1 LPQGW
6 AFFEVRKSSKYKY
19 NIQAEEEVKRLFT
32 KILDVIDAINEKAG
46 RGISFLIYPGLLI
59 IVIEVI
65 LRYGFGQPT
74 VWAHGYS
81 QRIFAVYFILIGA
94 YTLLHKGHVR
104 MDLVYSRLSLRGRLF
119 LDLLGTVLL
128 VAWCVVLLWKGSLFF
143 WSSFT
148 IREVDEAVL
157 GAPVYPVKFFIPV
170 GVFFLILQWLG
181 DLSRTIAAVRKGE
194 R

>member
-1 LPQGW
+1 M
-6 AFFEVRKSSKYKY
+6 
-19 NIQAEEEVKRLFT
+19 FT
-32 KILDVIDAINEKAG
+32 KMLDVIDAINEKAG

-59 IVIEVI
+59 LVIEVI
-65 LRYGFGQPT
+65 LRYVFGCPT

-104 MDLVYSRLSLRGRLF
+104 MDLVYSRLSLRGRLVM
-119 LDLLGTVLL
+119 DLLGTVLL
-128 VAWCVVLLWKGSLFF
+128 GTWCVVLLWKGSLFF
-143 WSSFT
+143 WASFT

-170 GVFFLILQWLG
+170 GVFFLALQWLG
-181 DLSRTIAAVRKGE
+181 NLSRTIAAVRKGE

>member
-1 LPQGW
+1 
-6 AFFEVRKSSKYKY
+6 
-19 NIQAEEEVKRLFT
+19 LFT
-32 KILDVIDAINEKAG
+32 KIPDFIDAINEKAG
-46 RGISFLIYPGLLI
+46 RGISFLIYPGVLI
-59 IVIEVI
+59 LVIEVI
-65 LRYGFGQPT
+65 LRYGFGHPT
-74 VWAHGYS
+74 IWAHGYS

-128 VAWCVVLLWKGSLFF
+128 VVWCVVLLWKGSLFF

-148 IREVDEAVL
+148 IREVDDAVL
-157 GAPVYPVKFFIPV
+157 GHPVYWVKFFIPV
-170 GVFFLILQWLG
+170 GVFFLVLQWLG
-181 DLSRTIAAVRKGE
+181 DISRTIVAIRKGG

>member
-1 LPQGW
+1 M
-6 AFFEVRKSSKYKY
+6 
-19 NIQAEEEVKRLFT
+19 FT
-32 KILDVIDAINEKAG
+32 KMLNFIDAMNEKAG
-46 RGISFLIYPGLLI
+46 RGIGFLIYPGVLI
-59 IVIEVI
+59 LFIEVI

-74 VWAHGYS
+74 IWAHGYS

-119 LDLLGTVLL
+119 LDLLGTALL
-128 VAWCVVLLWKGSLFF
+128 IAWCVVLLWKGSLFF

-148 IREVDEAVL
+148 VREVDQAVL
-157 GAPVYPVKFFIPV
+157 GHPVYPVKFFIPV
-170 GVFFLILQWLG
+170 GVFFLVLQWLG
-181 DLSRTIAAVRKGE
+181 NLSRTVAAIRKGE

>member
-1 LPQGW
+1 M
-6 AFFEVRKSSKYKY
+6 KS
-19 NIQAEEEVKRLFT
+19 LFT
-32 KILDVIDAINEKAG
+32 KMLGVIDAINEKAG
-46 RGISFLIYPGLLI
+46 RGLGFLIYPGILI

-65 LRYGFGQPT
+65 LRYGFGRPT

-104 MDLVYSRLSLRGRLF
+104 MDLVYSRHSLKGRF
-119 LDLLGTVLL
+119 FMDLLGTVLL
-128 VAWCVVLLWKGSLFF
+128 GAWCVVLLWKGSLFF
-143 WSSFT
+143 WTSFT

-170 GVFFLILQWLG
+170 GVFFLMLQWLA